1 MFCSKCG
8 SAVAA
13 GAAFCSSCGQPI
25 PAMAVAG
32 SGPIA
37 AAATFPAAAPAFP
50 QSAAASNVLYAG
62 FWLRF
67 VAAIIDGIILA
78 IPLGAVFFMLFAS
91 ALPMLMHRPDP
102 MTVVFTFMPRFIALG
117 AIYLVGTWLYWA
129 IMESSEHQAT
139 LGKMALGLYVTDLAG
154 NQATF
159 AKTSGRFF
167 AGRGLSMVPY
177 MGGLYFLI
185 SCVTAGF
192 SEKKQA
198 LHDMIAGTLVTR
210 KA

>member
-50 QSAAASNVLYAG
+50 RSAAASNVLYAG

-67 VAAIIDGIILA
+67 VAWVIDRIVLWVAGTIVMLPFA
-78 IPLGAVFFMLFAS
+78 ASLGLRGMMRGRPPFTDPADVIAFMGTFFWLIVIA
-91 ALPMLMHRPDP
+91 
-102 MTVVFTFMPRFIALG
+102 IALD
-117 AIYLVGTWLYWA
+117 WLYFA
-129 IMESSEHQAT
+129 GFESSAWQAT
-139 LGKMALGLYVTDLAG
+139 LGKKALGLEVTDLGGQRISFGRA
-154 NQATF
+154 
-159 AKTSGRFF
+159 SGRFF
-167 AGRGLSMVPY
+167 GKIISNLT
-177 MGGLYFLI
+177 LLI
-185 SCVTAGF
+185 GYILAGF
-192 SEKKQA
+192 TEKEQA

>member
-67 VAAIIDGIILA
+67 VAWVIDRIVLWVAGTIVMLPFA
-78 IPLGAVFFMLFAS
+78 ASLGLRGMMRGRPPFTDPADVIAFMGTFFWLIVIA
-91 ALPMLMHRPDP
+91 
-102 MTVVFTFMPRFIALG
+102 IALD
-117 AIYLVGTWLYWA
+117 WLYFA
-129 IMESSEHQAT
+129 GFESSAWQAT
-139 LGKMALGLYVTDLAG
+139 LGKKALGLEVTDLGGQRISFGRA
-154 NQATF
+154 
-159 AKTSGRFF
+159 SGRFF
-167 AGRGLSMVPY
+167 GKIISNLT
-177 MGGLYFLI
+177 LLI
-185 SCVTAGF
+185 GYILAGF
-192 SEKKQA
+192 TEKKQA

-210 KA
+210 RA